1 LTKDA
6 HLDVYFLICH
16 HLVSRSIDR
25 IGKWGCVA
33 KNLSIEELVLPTANR
48 ILVAVREVVLEFGFA
63 ALSTRAVADR
73 AGVPLSQIHYHFGSK
88 EQMILAMLRE
98 ENDSLV
104 KRQAHMFALDLPLAE
119 RWSLACDYLDDD
131 LDSGYVRVLQEMMA
145 AGWSSV
151 EVRDAVDEVL
161 AAWSGVLTEVVE
173 QGRVAGANFGA
184 FETADI
190 VALVMSAFL
199 GAESL
204 ILLGLD
210 RDQLLIRG
218 ALRRVG
224 DVLAALESRR

>member
-1 LTKDA
+1 MTESSSTA
-6 HLDVYFLICH
+6 
-16 HLVSRSIDR
+16 
-25 IGKWGCVA
+25 
-33 KNLSIEELVLPTANR
+33 VLPTSSR
-48 ILVAVREVVLEFGFA
+48 ILLAVREVVLEAGFA
-63 ALSTRAVADR
+63 ALSTRAVAER

-104 KRQAHMFALDLPLAE
+104 KRQAEMFALDLPLAE
-119 RWSLACDYLDDD
+119 RWNLACDYLDDD

-145 AGWSSV
+145 AGWSSG
-151 EVRDAVDEVL
+151 EVRDAVDDVL
-161 AAWSGVLTEVVE
+161 AAWSGVLTEVIE
-173 QGRVAGANFGA
+173 QGRVAGANFGS
-184 FETADI
+184 FESADI

-210 RDQLLIRG
+210 RDQLPIRG

-224 DVLAALESRR
+224 DVLATLESRR

>member
-1 LTKDA
+1 MTESSSTA
-6 HLDVYFLICH
+6 
-16 HLVSRSIDR
+16 
-25 IGKWGCVA
+25 
-33 KNLSIEELVLPTANR
+33 VLPTSSR
-48 ILVAVREVVLEFGFA
+48 ILFAVREVVLEAGSA

-88 EQMILAMLRE
+88 ERMILAMLRE

-104 KRQAHMFALDLPLAE
+104 KRQAEMFALDLPLGE
-119 RWSLACDYLDDD
+119 RWNLACGFLDDD

-151 EVRDAVDEVL
+151 EVRDAVDDVL
-161 AAWSGVLTEVVE
+161 ASWSGVLTEVVE
-173 QGRVAGANFGA
+173 QGRMAGANFGS
-184 FETADI
+184 FESADI

-210 RDQLLIRG
+210 RDQLPIRR

-224 DVLAALESRR
+224 DALAALENRR

>member
-1 LTKDA
+1 MRVTE
-6 HLDVYFLICH
+6 
-16 HLVSRSIDR
+16 S
-25 IGKWGCVA
+25 
-33 KNLSIEELVLPTANR
+33 LSTGELVLPTASR
-48 ILVAVREVVLEFGFA
+48 ILHAVREVVLESGFA

-88 EQMILAMLRE
+88 EQMILATLRE

-104 KRQAHMFALDLPLAE
+104 KRQAEMFALDLPLAE
-119 RWSLACDYLDDD
+119 RWNLACDYLDDD

-161 AAWSGVLTEVVE
+161 AAWSGVLAEVVE
-173 QGRVAGANFGA
+173 QGRVAGANFGS
-184 FETADI
+184 FEVAEI

-204 ILLGLD
+204 SLLGLD
-210 RDQLLIRG
+210 RDQLPIRR

-224 DVLAALESRR
+224 DALAALESRR

>member
-1 LTKDA
+1 VTE
-6 HLDVYFLICH
+6 
-16 HLVSRSIDR
+16 S
-25 IGKWGCVA
+25 
-33 KNLSIEELVLPTANR
+33 LSTGELVLPTASR
-48 ILVAVREVVLEFGFA
+48 ILHAVREVVVESGFA

-88 EQMILAMLRE
+88 EQMILATLRE

-104 KRQAHMFALDLPLAE
+104 KRQAEMFALDLPLAE
-119 RWSLACDYLDDD
+119 RWNLACDYLDDD

-161 AAWSGVLTEVVE
+161 AAWSGVLAEVVE
-173 QGRVAGANFGA
+173 QGRVAGANFGS
-184 FETADI
+184 FEVAEI

-204 ILLGLD
+204 SLLGLD
-210 RDQLLIRG
+210 RDQLPIRR

-224 DVLAALESRR
+224 DALAALESRR

>member
-1 LTKDA
+1 M
-6 HLDVYFLICH
+6 IE
-16 HLVSRSIDR
+16 S
-25 IGKWGCVA
+25 
-33 KNLSIEELVLPTANR
+33 LSTDELVMPTASR
-48 ILVAVREVVLEFGFA
+48 ILVAVREVVLECGFA

-104 KRQAHMFALDLPLAE
+104 NRQAEMFALDLPLAE
-119 RWSLACDYLDDD
+119 RWSLACDFLDDD
-131 LDSGYVRVLQEMMA
+131 LASGYVRVLQEMVA
-145 AGWSSV
+145 AGWSSA

-161 AAWSGVLTEVVE
+161 AGWSGVLTDVVA
-173 QGRVAGANFGA
+173 QGRVAGANFGP
-184 FETADI
+184 FEAADI

-210 RDQLLIRG
+210 RDQLPIRG

-224 DVLAALESRR
+224 GALAALENRR

>member
-1 LTKDA
+1 MTE
-6 HLDVYFLICH
+6 
-16 HLVSRSIDR
+16 S
-25 IGKWGCVA
+25 
-33 KNLSIEELVLPTANR
+33 LSTDELVLPTSSR
-48 ILVAVREVVLEFGFA
+48 ILLAVRDVVLESGFA
-63 ALSTRAVADR
+63 AVTTRAVADR

-104 KRQAHMFALDLPLAE
+104 ERQAHMFALDLPLAE

-161 AAWSGVLTEVVE
+161 AAWCGVLTEVVRR
-173 QGRVAGANFGA
+173 GHAAGANFGA

-210 RDQLLIRG
+210 RDQLPIRG

-224 DVLAALESRR
+224 DALAALESWR

>member
-1 LTKDA
+1 MTER
-6 HLDVYFLICH
+6 
-16 HLVSRSIDR
+16 RSTD
-25 IGKWGCVA
+25 
-33 KNLSIEELVLPTANR
+33 ELVVPTASR
-48 ILVAVREVVLEFGFA
+48 ILMAVRDAVLESGFA

-73 AGVPLSQIHYHFGSK
+73 AGVPLSQLHYHFGSK

-104 KRQAHMFALDLPLAE
+104 TRQAAMFALDLSLAE
-119 RWSLACDYLDDD
+119 RWNRACDYLGDD

-161 AAWSGVLTEVVE
+161 AAWCGVLTEVVK
-173 QGRVAGANFGA
+173 QAMAAGANFGL
-184 FETADI
+184 FEAAVI

-210 RDQLLIRG
+210 RDELPIRG

-224 DVLAALESRR
+224 DAVAALESRR

>member
-1 LTKDA
+1 MTE
-6 HLDVYFLICH
+6 
-16 HLVSRSIDR
+16 S
-25 IGKWGCVA
+25 
-33 KNLSIEELVLPTANR
+33 LSTGELVLPTASR
-48 ILVAVREVVLEFGFA
+48 ILHAVREVVVESGFA

-88 EQMILAMLRE
+88 EQMILATLRE

-104 KRQAHMFALDLPLAE
+104 KRQAEMFALDLPLAE
-119 RWSLACDYLDDD
+119 RWNLACDYLDDD

-161 AAWSGVLTEVVE
+161 AAWSGVLAEVVE
-173 QGRVAGANFGA
+173 QGRVAGANFGS
-184 FETADI
+184 FEVAEI

-204 ILLGLD
+204 SLLGLD
-210 RDQLLIRG
+210 RDQLPIRR

-224 DVLAALESRR
+224 DALAALESRR

>member
-1 LTKDA
+1 MRVTE
-6 HLDVYFLICH
+6 
-16 HLVSRSIDR
+16 S
-25 IGKWGCVA
+25 
-33 KNLSIEELVLPTANR
+33 LSTDELVLPTANR
-48 ILVAVREVVLEFGFA
+48 ILHAVREVVLESGFA

-104 KRQAHMFALDLPLAE
+104 KRQAEMFALDLPLAE
-119 RWSLACDYLDDD
+119 HWSLACDYLDDD

-173 QGRVAGANFGA
+173 QGRVAGANFGS
-184 FETADI
+184 FEAADI

-210 RDQLLIRG
+210 RDELPIRG

-224 DVLAALESRR
+224 DALAALESRR

>member
-1 LTKDA
+1 MTE
-6 HLDVYFLICH
+6 
-16 HLVSRSIDR
+16 S
-25 IGKWGCVA
+25 
-33 KNLSIEELVLPTANR
+33 LSTGELVLPTASR
-48 ILVAVREVVLEFGFA
+48 ILQAVREVVVESGFA

-88 EQMILAMLRE
+88 EQMILATLRE

-104 KRQAHMFALDLPLAE
+104 KRQAEMFALDLPLAE
-119 RWSLACDYLDDD
+119 RWNLACDYLDDD

-161 AAWSGVLTEVVE
+161 AAWSGVLAEVVE
-173 QGRVAGANFGA
+173 QGRVAGANFGS
-184 FETADI
+184 FEVAEI

-204 ILLGLD
+204 SLLGLD
-210 RDQLLIRG
+210 RDQLPIRR

-224 DVLAALESRR
+224 DALAALESRR

>member
-1 LTKDA
+1 MA
-6 HLDVYFLICH
+6 E
-16 HLVSRSIDR
+16 
-25 IGKWGCVA
+25 
-33 KNLSIEELVLPTANR
+33 NLSTEELVLPTANR
-48 ILVAVREVVLEFGFA
+48 ILVAVRDVVLESGFA
-63 ALSTRAVADR
+63 ALSTRAVAER

-104 KRQAHMFALDLPLAE
+104 NRQAQMFALDLPLSE

-151 EVRDAVDEVL
+151 EVRDAVDDVL
-161 AAWSGVLTEVVE
+161 AAWSGVLTEVVG
-173 QGRVAGANFGA
+173 QGRAAGADFGA
-184 FETADI
+184 FGTAEI

-210 RDQLLIRG
+210 RDRLPIRG

-224 DVLAALESRR
+224 DALAALESRR

>member
-1 LTKDA
+1 MTER
-6 HLDVYFLICH
+6 
-16 HLVSRSIDR
+16 RSTD
-25 IGKWGCVA
+25 
-33 KNLSIEELVLPTANR
+33 ELVVPTASR
-48 ILVAVREVVLEFGFA
+48 ILMAVRDAVLESGFA

-73 AGVPLSQIHYHFGSK
+73 AGVPLSQLHYHFGSK

-104 KRQAHMFALDLPLAE
+104 TRQAAMFALDLSLAE
-119 RWSLACDYLDDD
+119 RWNRACDYLGDD

-161 AAWSGVLTEVVE
+161 AAWCGVLTEVVE
-173 QGRVAGANFGA
+173 QAMAAGANFGL
-184 FETADI
+184 FEAADI

-210 RDQLLIRG
+210 RDELPIRR

-224 DVLAALESRR
+224 DAVAALESRR

>member
-1 LTKDA
+1 MSESLLTD
-6 HLDVYFLICH
+6 
-16 HLVSRSIDR
+16 
-25 IGKWGCVA
+25 
-33 KNLSIEELVLPTANR
+33 ELVLPTANR
-48 ILVAVREVVLEFGFA
+48 LLVAVREVVLESGYA

-73 AGVPLSQIHYHFGSK
+73 AGVPLSQIHYYFGSK

-104 KRQAHMFALDLPLAE
+104 KRQAEMFALDVPLAE
-119 RWSLACDYLDDD
+119 RWSRACDYLDDD
-131 LDSGYVRVLQEMMA
+131 LGSGYVRVLQEMMA

-161 AAWSGVLTEVVE
+161 AGWSGVLTEVVE
-173 QGRVAGANFGA
+173 QGRLAGADFGS
-184 FETADI
+184 FEAADI

-210 RDQLLIRG
+210 SDQFPIRG

-224 DVLAALESRR
+224 GALAALESRR